1 VKPDDLSLYV
11 VTDPLL
17 VGERALEDVC
27 EQALASG
34 VKVLQLREKTAS
46 TRSLIQ
52 QAARLQTLA
61 RKHQALL
68 LVNDRVDVARA
79 AGADGVHLGQD
90 DMPLAAAREILGVDK
105 IIGISVQTPE
115 EAREAEQGGADYLA
129 ANLVFET
136 PTKTDLEQ
144 AIGLDGVRAL
154 RSASTLP
161 LVAIG
166 GIKADNAAEVVAA
179 GANGVAVVSA
189 VMAAPDVPAACRALL
204 QAVDLGRRRRRG

>member
-1 VKPDDLSLYV
+1 VKPEDLSLYV
-11 VTDPLL
+11 VTDPVL

-34 VKVLQLREKTAS
+34 VRVLQLRDKTAS

-52 QAARLQTLA
+52 QAVLLQALV
-61 RKHQALL
+61 RKHKALL

-90 DMPLAAAREILGVDK
+90 DMELSAAREILGADK
-105 IIGISVQTPE
+105 IIGISVQTPD

-129 ANLVFET
+129 ANLVYET

-154 RSASTLP
+154 RNASALP

-189 VMAAPDVPAACRALL
+189 VMAAPDVPSACHELL

>member
-1 VKPDDLSLYV
+1 MKPDDLSLYV

-27 EQALASG
+27 GQALASG
-34 VKVLQLREKTAS
+34 VKVLQLRDKTAS

-52 QAARLQTLA
+52 QAVKLQALA
-61 RKHQALL
+61 RRHQAYL

-90 DMPLAAAREILGVDK
+90 DMPLALAREILGADK
-105 IIGISVQTPE
+105 IIGISVQTSK
-115 EAREAEQGGADYLA
+115 EARDAEQGGADYLA

-154 RSASTLP
+154 RNASTLP

-189 VMAAPDVPAACRALL
+189 VMAAPDVPNACRELL
-204 QAVDLGRRRRRG
+204 EAVDEGRRRRRG

>member
-1 VKPDDLSLYV
+1 VKPEDLSLYV

-17 VGERALEDVC
+17 VGERSLEEVC

-34 VKVLQLREKTAS
+34 VKVLQLRDKTAS
-46 TRSLIQ
+46 TRSLVR
-52 QAARLQTLA
+52 QAVHLQALA

-90 DMPLAAAREILGVDK
+90 DMELASAREILGADK

-144 AIGLDGVRAL
+144 AIGLGGVRAL
-154 RSASTLP
+154 RNASTLP

-189 VMAAPDVPAACRALL
+189 VMAAPDVPGACQALL
-204 QAVDLGRRRRRG
+204 RAVDEGRRRRRG